1 MIQARISPEPQS
13 SGTTMIQIHKEE
25 TKMKK
30 NMICMMMAAVMAF
43 GTLTGCGGSGSAGT
57 TAAAGTTAEAAAS
70 ESKAADAPAESAAS
84 SAGEKIT
91 VAIVQ
96 PMTHTSLDQIR
107 ETIIGKLSEDAD
119 IEVVTKNANGDTAAL
134 TTILQNLK
142 SDKVDIVVP
151 IATSTAQ
158 SAKAVYDG
166 ESTPIVFAAVSDP
179 VAAGLTGEGSEMIT
193 GVSNNIPADE
203 IVKLVY
209 NFQPEC
215 QKIGFVYTSSETN
228 SVSTINSAKKYCDE
242 NGIVYEETSISNVSE
257 LQTAVEA
264 LLDKG
269 VEALYTGNDNTIAS
283 AMATYTAAA
292 YPKQIPI
299 YCGADSMVAD
309 GGFAT
314 VGVNY
319 VQLGEQVAEIV
330 KRIKAG
336 EKPADIPYETL
347 ADYAKFVNMK
357 AVKEFGGEYPESAYE
372 GFEVLVEEDG
382 TSHFNK

>member
-1 MIQARISPEPQS
+1 MRRKRHSRDCGRTGGERIGS
-13 SGTTMIQIHKEE
+13 SGRTGTARAGCRGRKE
-25 TKMKK
+25 
-30 NMICMMMAAVMAF
+30 
-43 GTLTGCGGSGSAGT
+43 G
-57 TAAAGTTAEAAAS
+57 
-70 ESKAADAPAESAAS
+70 
-84 SAGEKIT
+84 
-91 VAIVQ
+91 
-96 PMTHTSLDQIR
+96 HTSLDQIR
-107 ETIIGKLSEDAD
+107 ETIIANLAEDTG
-119 IEVVTKNANGDTAAL
+119 IEIVTQNANGDTAAL
-134 TTILQNLK
+134 TSILQNLK
-142 SDKVDIVVP
+142 SEKTDIIVP

-158 SAKAVYDG
+158 TAKAVYDG
-166 ESTPIVFAAVSDP
+166 EKT
-179 VAAGLTGEGSEMIT
+179 
-193 GVSNNIPADE
+193 E

-215 QKIGFVYTSSETN
+215 KKIGFVYTSSETN

-242 NGIVYEETSISNVSE
+242 NGIAYEETSISNVSE
-257 LQTAVEA
+257 LQTAVES
-264 LLDKG
+264 LLSKG

-283 AMATYTAAA
+283 AMATYTSAA

-336 EKPADIPYETL
+336 EQPSDIPYETL
-347 ADYAKFVNMK
+347 AEYAKFVNKK
-357 AVKEFGGEYPESAYE
+357 AVKDFSGDFPESAYE

-382 TSHFNK
+382 TSHFNQ